1 MKKSTPWGV
10 SQGHETLATGIEF
23 HSTASHGG
31 IVLDDKHKAKMEQFR
46 YSNFR
51 NWARCWE
58 EDCDW
63 AVPYYYFRDEISKA
77 GNLNDKMLDAAIK
90 TIKDWHKGVAEQLAI
105 T

>member
-1 MKKSTPWGV
+1 MKSTPWGT
-10 SQGHETLATGIEF
+10 SQHQEHLAPGIVF
-23 HSTASHGG
+23 HSTSSHGG
-31 IVLDDKHKAKMEQFR
+31 IVLDNNHKNKMEQFR

-63 AVPYYYFRDEISKA
+63 AVPYYYFRDEIQKA
-77 GNLNDKMLDAAIK
+77 GNLDAKMLEAAIK

-105 T
+105 